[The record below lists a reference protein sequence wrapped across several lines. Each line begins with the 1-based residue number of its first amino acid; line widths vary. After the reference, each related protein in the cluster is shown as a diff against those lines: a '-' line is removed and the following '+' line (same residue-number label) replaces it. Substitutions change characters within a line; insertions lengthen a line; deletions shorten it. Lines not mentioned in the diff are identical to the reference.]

1 MPAATTAMSKAR
13 LLQCRLR
20 ALYAGISGP
29 LVAVGFVQSI
39 NFAVYDTS
47 RRILYY
53 GWNDYNSSNSN
64 NNNKTDYLQHD
75 SLTNIAISSMAA
87 GAVLACF
94 TSPMMIIKT
103 KQQLQG
109 MSFRQAV
116 REVFLGATTPTS
128 HQGLVSSI
136 FQRGTSNSMY
146 TGFAPHLICETIGR
160 CIYMCS
166 YEALKRHFS
175 KYNNKEQ
182 QGDDSSLSHN
192 NKVSLSTRMLSA
204 ACAGILGT
212 ATVYPMDVI
221 RCRFYAQTNNVPV
234 QERKNMR
241 QLIQTIYQERGGSI
255 RGFYRGFGVT
265 ILRAGP
271 VAAAVLPIYDITLET
286 LNDVDYCSPPL

>member
-1 MPAATTAMSKAR
+1 
-13 LLQCRLR
+13 
-20 ALYAGISGP
+20 

-53 GWNDYNSSNSN
+53 GWNDHSSSNAS

-87 GAVLACF
+87 GSVLACF

-109 MSFRQAV
+109 ISFRQAV
-116 REVFLGATTPTS
+116 REVFWGATTAVTTS
-128 HQGLVSSI
+128 GHQGLMSSI
-136 FQRGTSNSMY
+136 FQRTSNNMY

-175 KYNNKEQ
+175 KNNNKEQ
-182 QGDDSSLSHN
+182 QGNDSSLSHN

-234 QERKNMR
+234 QECKNMR
-241 QLIQTIYQERGGSI
+241 ELIQTIYQERGGSI

-286 LNDVDYCSPPL
+286 LNDGYYCSPPL